1 MNATDGPTVSQPTE
15 VGFGSGKRAVLLQD
29 PGADPAELLAALD
42 LQPGTGRSGAI
53 VVCGGAANLN
63 GAPLVRAEAVLGP
76 AVSAAAQVT
85 GAVVLD
91 GGTSSGVMA
100 LVGAARGKRPDAMPV
115 LLGVAPAGQVSYPG
129 SPVAD
134 GVPLEENHSHFVL
147 AGSGEWG
154 GETGLLMS
162 LAAASA
168 GNGRV
173 VVVLA
178 GGGDVATAEAL
189 ASVRRGWPVF
199 VIKGTGGVADVIA
212 ELWDRHRVRHRRR
225 AAWLLPGRYKYRSS
239 PALSSIADADH
250 REIVS
255 EGDIR
260 PVAGAEPGQLA
271 RQIGW
276 ELQDEPVLKAA
287 WQQFATYDHLAG
299 ALRSAFSRLQGSILL
314 IGVIATL
321 LALIQSEVSNQILHW
336 AVVTLPILA
345 AVLIAV
351 VGRRA
356 VGQRWVMLRAA
367 AEAIKAEIY
376 RYRALASSPAAT
388 GSQPARQPE
397 LAAHLDAIES
407 RLMQTEASSGPLTP
421 YDGPLPPEMYGA
433 GRDDDGLSLLNA
445 ERYLLIRI
453 ADQLAYFHGRIRG
466 LSRRRNT
473 LQLLAIAAGA
483 TGAILAAAG
492 LEAWIGLTSGG
503 SAAALA
509 YLGYLQ
515 IDNTI
520 VTYNQAAAK
529 LAGLERG
536 WRALSPDQQH
546 DAAALADLVTR
557 GETALTS
564 ELAGWVQQM
573 SDTLQGLKDSQAEA
587 ASQILPASA
596 TQALPETGSGDQAP
610 GDHQQ

>member
-1 MNATDGPTVSQPTE
+1 MNANDGAALGEPTE
-15 VGFGSGKRAVLLQD
+15 VGFGGGKRAVLLQD
-29 PGADPAELLAALD
+29 PGADPAELLAALG

-53 VVCGGAANLN
+53 VVCGGAGHLN
-63 GAPLVRAEAVLGP
+63 GAPLARAEAVLGP
-76 AVSAAAQVT
+76 AVSAASQLT
-85 GAVVLD
+85 SAVVLD

-115 LLGVAPAGQVSYPG
+115 LVGVAPAGQVSYPG
-129 SPVAD
+129 SPAAD
-134 GVPLEENHSHFVL
+134 GVPLEENHTHFVL

-154 GETGLLMS
+154 GETGLLIS

-173 VVVLA
+173 VVALA
-178 GGGDVATAEAL
+178 GGGDIATAEVL

-199 VIKGTGGVADVIA
+199 VIQGTGGVADAIA
-212 ELWDRHRVRHRRR
+212 ELWDSHRVRHRRR
-225 AAWLLPGRYKYRSS
+225 ATWLLPGRYKYRSS
-239 PALSSIADADH
+239 PALSSIADADL

-260 PVAGAEPGQLA
+260 PVTGAEPGQLA
-271 RQIGW
+271 RRIAW
-276 ELQDEPVLKAA
+276 ELQDEPALKGA

-299 ALRSAFSRLQGSILL
+299 RLRSAFTRLQGSILL
-314 IGVIATL
+314 LGVIATL
-321 LALIQSEVSNQILHW
+321 LALIQAEVGNQVLHW

-367 AEAIKAEIY
+367 AEQTKAEIY
-376 RYRALASSPAAT
+376 RYRALARGPAAT
-388 GSQPARQPE
+388 GDRPGSQQE
-397 LAAHLDAIES
+397 LAAHLGAIEI

-433 GRDDDGLSLLNA
+433 GRDDDGLSPLNA

-453 ADQLAYFHGRIRG
+453 ADQLAYFHGRISG
-466 LSRRRNT
+466 LNRRRNT

-509 YLGYLQ
+509 YLSYLQ

-520 VTYNQAAAK
+520 ITYNQAAAK
-529 LAGLERG
+529 LAGLERD
-536 WRALSPDQQH
+536 WRALSPDQRQ
-546 DAAALADLVTR
+546 DATVLADLVTR

-564 ELAGWVQQM
+564 EQAGWVQQM
-573 SDTLQGLKDSQAEA
+573 SDTLQDLKDRQAEA
-587 ASQILPASA
+587 ARQVLPATA
-596 TQALPETGSGDQAP
+596 TQALPEADSVDQAQSN
-610 GDHQQ
+610 HKQ